1 MWNDGR
7 LTLKNLLNMLTFKC
21 INRKQAE
28 INNYCFCNL
37 NDSHWLYYYTI
48 QHISMISKF
57 PTLLLEYGS
66 GLNITFS
73 FQCSTFSLV
82 TNRCS
87 NRAAQYVGKLGVI
100 YNSDHP
106 VDLGPSRTPGAVCN
120 A

>member
-7 LTLKNLLNMLTFKC
+7 LTLKNLFNMLTYKC

-28 INNYCFCNL
+28 INNYCLCNL

-48 QHISMISKF
+48 QHIFMISKF
-57 PTLLLEYGS
+57 PLLLEYGS

-106 VDLGPSRTPGAVCN
+106 VNLGPSRTLGAVCN